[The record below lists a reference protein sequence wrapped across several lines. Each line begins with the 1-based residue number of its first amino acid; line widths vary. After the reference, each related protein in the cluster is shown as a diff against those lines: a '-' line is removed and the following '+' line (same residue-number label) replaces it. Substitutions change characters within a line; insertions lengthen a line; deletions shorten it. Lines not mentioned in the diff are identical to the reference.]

1 MTSEEK
7 ALQLQKLFNLTGITF
22 ALVAMLDRHAAEARK
37 EQVESDIY
45 ALWARGGVAT
55 PAGLK
60 ITIVEAENTIRE
72 ACLNTTG
79 E

>member
-7 ALQLQKLFNLTGITF
+7 ANLFSDFQRIKWGYKVNVVELTE
-22 ALVAMLDRHAAEARK
+22 LLDEHAAE
-37 EQVESDIY
+37 QVEFDIY

-60 ITIVEAENTIRE
+60 ITIAEAENTIRE
-72 ACLNTTG
+72 AHIK
-79 E
+79 ED